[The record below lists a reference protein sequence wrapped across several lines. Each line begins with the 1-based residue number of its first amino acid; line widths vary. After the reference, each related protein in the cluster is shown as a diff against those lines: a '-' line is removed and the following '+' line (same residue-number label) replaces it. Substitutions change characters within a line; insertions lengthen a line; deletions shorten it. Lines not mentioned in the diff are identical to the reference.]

1 MAYTIA
7 QTAGK
12 RATSGWPILMP
23 TDSDHAMPGND
34 PANTG
39 HTVPSVQVV
48 SVLHDDP
55 RLLIG
60 AGTIAGHTAHEA
72 GLTEEVQEH
81 LVIATQEAC
90 GEVFAHAAPNPKLPP
105 EVTVTASR
113 FPDRL
118 QITVEL
124 SIGMPSMQVNSAL
137 EKARGGD
144 GKHSG
149 KLVNEGLVDH
159 VQRET
164 RDGRPS
170 IVLVKYYRPVKHKA

>member
-12 RATSGWPILMP
+12 RATSAWLILMP
-23 TDSDHAMPGND
+23 TNFDHALPGD
-34 PANTG
+34 QPAHAG
-39 HTVPSVQVV
+39 YTVPSVQVV
-48 SVLHDDP
+48 GTLHDDP

-60 AGTIAGHTAHEA
+60 AGAIAGHTAHEA
-72 GLTEEVQEH
+72 GLTEQVQEH
-81 LVIATQEAC
+81 LAIATQEAC
-90 GEVFAHAAPNPKLPP
+90 GEVFALAPADPKLPS
-105 EVTVTASR
+105 EVIVTASR

-124 SIGMPSMQVNSAL
+124 SVGVTSSSLPPRFPSPAPVFFEAAL
-137 EKARGGD
+137 TSVLER
-144 GKHSG
+144 
-149 KLVNEGLVDH
+149 LVDH

>member
-12 RATSGWPILMP
+12 RATSAWLILMP
-23 TDSDHAMPGND
+23 TDSDRAFPGDQPAHAGY
-34 PANTG
+34 
-39 HTVPSVQVV
+39 TVPSVQVV
-48 SVLHDDP
+48 STLHDDP

-60 AGTIAGHTAHEA
+60 AGAIAGHTAHEA
-72 GLTEEVQEH
+72 GLTEQVQEH
-81 LVIATQEAC
+81 LAIATQEAC
-90 GEVFAHAAPNPKLPP
+90 GEVFALAPADPKLPS

-124 SIGMPSMQVNSAL
+124 SVGVTGTESAASK
-137 EKARGGD
+137 KASAGD
-144 GKHSG
+144 GKQG
-149 KLVNEGLVDH
+149 GRLLDERLVDH

-164 RDGRPS
+164 RNGRPS

>member
-12 RATSGWPILMP
+12 RATSAWPILMP
-23 TDSDHAMPGND
+23 TDSDYAFPGDQPAHAGY
-34 PANTG
+34 
-39 HTVPSVQVV
+39 TVPSVQVI
-48 SVLHDDP
+48 STLHDDP

-60 AGTIAGHTAHEA
+60 AGAIAGHTGHEA
-72 GLTEEVQEH
+72 GLTEQTQEH
-81 LVIATQEAC
+81 LALATQEAC
-90 GEVFAHAAPNPKLPP
+90 GEVFALALPDPTLPP

-124 SIGMPSMQVNSAL
+124 SVGAASTEVSFASKNAG
-137 EKARGGD
+137 AGD
-144 GKHSG
+144 GKQGG
-149 KLVNEGLVDH
+149 KLLDERLVDH

-164 RDGRPS
+164 RNGRPS
-170 IVLVKYYRPVKHKA
+170 IVLVKYYQPIKHKA

>member
-12 RATSGWPILMP
+12 RATSAWPILMP
-23 TDSDHAMPGND
+23 TDSDQLFPGD
-34 PANTG
+34 QPAQAG
-39 HTVPSVQVV
+39 YTVPSVQVV
-48 SVLHDDP
+48 STLHDDP

-60 AGTIAGHTAHEA
+60 AGAIAGHTAHEA

-81 LVIATQEAC
+81 LAIATQEAC
-90 GEVFAHAAPNPKLPP
+90 GEVFALAPADRKLPS

-124 SIGMPSMQVNSAL
+124 SASVTGTEVSSASK
-137 EKARGGD
+137 KAAAGD
-144 GKHSG
+144 GKHGG
-149 KLVNEGLVDH
+149 KLLDERLVDH